1 MNPDASQKTRIGQI
15 YQSSMKILFKRRE
28 SGLLFVLLLVGL
40 ILSLS
45 TTTFC
50 TAENLFNVLKQ
61 VSLVAI
67 VAAGQT
73 FIIIS
78 GGIDLS
84 VGFILGISG
93 IIMAYLMNAGI
104 TPLLAIPSALIT
116 GVLFGYLNG
125 IFITRLK
132 LPPFIVTLGMASITR
147 GLVLVITKAFMI
159 PIDNSFVLALGQGYL
174 GVVPLMAIAM
184 LIIIVVVAFLLDQ
197 TVFGNRVKA
206 IGGNELAAKLS
217 GIKVDKMKRY
227 VYALSGLLCGISGII
242 MAGRLNAGN
251 PNAGLNFDMDSIAA
265 VIVGG
270 TSLTGGSGS
279 IIGSFLGALLLGAVR
294 NGLVLLDVNMYWQ
307 TVATGVIIIAVCAL
321 DRMTVKKE
329 N

>member
-1 MNPDASQKTRIGQI
+1 LNPDASQKTRIGQI